1 MRSETTTTA
10 PRTESAAEAA
20 ATRSATGTR
29 PSASGTA
36 RSATGPDRTSTSR
49 SGTAPYTAALRDFL
63 ATDPYA
69 EASGSGERERGVVPF
84 TGEEVVRFARNTP
97 ADVEAAYRTAR
108 IAASA
113 WAAQSVEHRTKVL
126 MRLHDS
132 LRRHEDLL
140 LDIVQY
146 ESGKARIHAY
156 DEVLDTYNVLRHYG
170 VMAAKYLRPER
181 RRGAIPVLTRTEVTH
196 TPLGVIG
203 FITPWNYPLTLGA
216 TDLFAALTA
225 GNAVVHK
232 PDSSTTLT
240 AIFMRRLAIAAG
252 LPAELWQLVPGPSS
266 EIGSAIIAGADG
278 VSFTGSTAAG
288 RSIAAETGQRLLP
301 TALELGGKNPM
312 VVLSDADL
320 PKAVEGAVRG
330 SFSSA
335 GQLCIS
341 VERIYV
347 HEDLYPE
354 FCSRFAEAA
363 RALTLSAEFAYGPG
377 MGSLGG
383 PKQFERVGAHVEQ
396 ARGAGATVIA
406 GGHPV
411 PEVGPYFYAPTVLT
425 DVPASAELYREETFG
440 PVVSVYPVS
449 SDAEAVAAANDS
461 EYGLAAVVYSRSRGR
476 EYARQIEAGM
486 INVNEVYPASWGSV
500 DAPAGGVKASGLG
513 HRHGIDG
520 IHQFMHTHTIAEQ
533 RLHPIAPTSVLDQK
547 KFAGLM
553 SGALSVMKALR
564 MK

>member
-1 MRSETTTTA
+1 MRSETVN
-10 PRTESAAEAA
+10 RAA
-20 ATRSATGTR
+20 AD
-29 PSASGTA
+29 SASSVA
-36 RSATGPDRTSTSR
+36 ASAHV
-49 SGTAPYTAALRDFL
+49 TAALRDFL
-63 ATDPYA
+63 DTDPYSD
-69 EASGSGERERGVVPF
+69 ASGSGERVRGVEPF
-84 TGEEVVRFARNTP
+84 TGTEVDRFASNTP

-113 WAAQSVEHRTKVL
+113 WAAQSVEHRAKVL
-126 MRLHDS
+126 TRLHAS
-132 LRRHEDLL
+132 LRRHESLL

-146 ESGKARIHAY
+146 ETGKARIHAY
-156 DEVLDTYNVLRHYG
+156 DEVLDTFNVLRHYG
-170 VMAAKYLRPER
+170 VMAAKYLRPTR
-181 RRGAIPVLTRTEVTH
+181 RRGAIPGLTRTEVTR

-252 LPAELWQLVPGPSS
+252 LPPEVWQLVPGPSS
-266 EIGSAIIAGADG
+266 EVGPALIAEADG

-288 RSIAAETGQRLLP
+288 RSIAAETGHRLLP

-341 VERIYV
+341 IERIYV
-347 HEDLYPE
+347 HEDLYPV
-354 FCSRFAEAA
+354 FCAHFAEAA
-363 RALTLSAEFAYGPG
+363 RALELSAEFAYGPG

-383 PKQFERVGAHVEQ
+383 PKQFERVSAHVEQ
-396 ARGAGATVIA
+396 ARSVGATVIA

-411 PEVGPYFYAPTVLT
+411 PELGPHFYAPTVLT
-425 DVPASAELYREETFG
+425 DVPASAELHREETFG
-440 PVVSVYPVS
+440 PVVSVYPVA

-461 EYGLAAVVYSRSRGR
+461 EYGLAAAVYSRSHGR
-476 EYARQIEAGM
+476 EYARRIEAGM
-486 INVNEVYPASWGSV
+486 INVNEVYPASWGSI

-513 HRHGIDG
+513 HRHGAEG
-520 IHQFMHTHTIAEQ
+520 LHQFTHTHTIAEQ
-533 RLHPIAPTSVLDQK
+533 RLHPIAPAGQLDQA
-547 KFAGLM
+547 KFANAM
-553 SGALSVMKALR
+553 TGALSVMRALR

>member
-1 MRSETTTTA
+1 MRSETTTE
-10 PRTESAAEAA
+10 PRTDSPAEAA
-20 ATRSATGTR
+20 ATRS
-29 PSASGTA
+29 GTA
-36 RSATGPDRTSTSR
+36 RSVPGAVSS
-49 SGTAPYTAALRDFL
+49 APYTAALRDFL

-69 EASGSGERERGVVPF
+69 DASGSGDRERGVVPF

-97 ADVEAAYRTAR
+97 ADVESAYRTAR
-108 IAASA
+108 IAGSA
-113 WAAQSVEHRTKVL
+113 WAAQSVEHRARVL
-126 MRLHDS
+126 TRLHHS

-140 LDIVQY
+140 LDIVQF
-146 ESGKARIHAY
+146 ESGKARIHAF
-156 DEVLDTYNVLRHYG
+156 DEVLDTYNVLRHYS

-252 LPAELWQLVPGPSS
+252 LPAEVWQLVPGPSS
-266 EIGSAIIAGADG
+266 ELGSAIIAGADG

-288 RSIAAETGQRLLP
+288 RSIAAETAQRLLP

-363 RALTLSAEFAYGPG
+363 QALTLSAEFAYGPG
-377 MGSLGG
+377 MGTLGG
-383 PKQFERVGAHVEQ
+383 PKQFDRVNAHVDQ
-396 ARGAGATVIA
+396 ARA
-406 GGHPV
+406 PV
-411 PEVGPYFYAPTVLT
+411 PRSSPAATRCPRSGRTSTLRPCSPMSPPPPSSTVRRRSVPSCPSTRCPPT
-425 DVPASAELYREETFG
+425 PR
-440 PVVSVYPVS
+440 
-449 SDAEAVAAANDS
+449 
-461 EYGLAAVVYSRSRGR
+461 RSRR
-476 EYARQIEAGM
+476 PMTA
-486 INVNEVYPASWGSV
+486 NTVSPPSCTP
-500 DAPAGGVKASGLG
+500 APADANTPARS
-513 HRHGIDG
+513 RR
-520 IHQFMHTHTIAEQ
+520 E
-533 RLHPIAPTSVLDQK
+533 
-547 KFAGLM
+547 
-553 SGALSVMKALR
+553 
-564 MK
+564 